1 MLGEFFLLTVIS
13 DAMGYQG
20 NSSLTKKWFGG
31 FPKPVVKIAV

>member
-13 DAMGYQG
+13 DAMGYPG
-20 NSSLTKKWFGG
+20 NSFLIKKWFGG